1 MHSIIASS
9 EGGSRFSLS
18 PGTARNLLT
27 EKARKKEKAR
37 EKKKKTK
44 KAEKK
49 LRKEEEKLKK
59 EGEKLRK
66 EETKASM
73 AAAAKEEEK
82 LRKKG
87 EKLKKKE
94 EKLRKEKTKASMAA
108 AAKEEEKL
116 RKKEEKLK
124 KKEEKLR
131 KEETKASMAAA
142 AKDAE
147 LAMIS
152 AINARTA
159 AKRLHNERV
168 AKEQKLR
175 AKFILDEKLRSRLED
190 EGIMLKTI
198 AGDGNCLYKST
209 SDQLHGDGGNS
220 HKHEILRKDAVKWM
234 EDNKEDLLHF
244 FPAGSTRKQKKKLNE
259 HLEQVKSA

>member
-9 EGGSRFSLS
+9 EGGSHFSLS

-59 EGEKLRK
+59 EG
-66 EETKASM
+66 
-73 AAAAKEEEK
+73 
-82 LRKKG
+82 
-87 EKLKKKE
+87 
-94 EKLRKEKTKASMAA
+94 
-108 AAKEEEKL
+108 
-116 RKKEEKLK
+116 
-124 KKEEKLR
+124 EKLR

>member
-59 EGEKLRK
+59 EG
-66 EETKASM
+66 
-73 AAAAKEEEK
+73 
-82 LRKKG
+82 
-87 EKLKKKE
+87 
-94 EKLRKEKTKASMAA
+94 
-108 AAKEEEKL
+108 
-116 RKKEEKLK
+116 
-124 KKEEKLR
+124 EKLR